1 MISKIQAI
9 QSLMPG
15 AEVSV
20 AVHDDSVTWI
30 NYDNPPVTDEQIAA
44 EQQRLQIIHDWHEYR
59 RNRAVEYPTIQEQ
72 LDALYHAG
80 VFPSEMAARIRAVK
94 EKYPAPT
101 MTPEQLAELKKQQQ
115 PAEEPEKLS
124 VEQWFDEQARQGN
137 VLDFEREQ
145 QHWTAQQQVSNTPMT
160 REEWLESQLKVAL
173 PGTGTV
179 AAAPQRMTRE
189 EWLES
194 QLKIVAPEIKIET
207 VIPAAQKMTREEW
220 LESQLKMVFA
230 TPKPAITMPQT
241 MTREEW
247 LAWQKSL

>member
-9 QSLMPG
+9 QSLVPG

-30 NYDNPPVTDEQIAA
+30 NPENPPITDEQIAA
-44 EQQRLQIIHDWHEYR
+44 EQQRLQMIHDWHEYR
-59 RNRAVEYPTIQEQ
+59 RNRAAEYPTIQEQ

-80 VFPSEMAARIRAVK
+80 VFPAEMSERIRAVK
-94 EKYPAPT
+94 EKYPAPS
-101 MTPEQLAELKKQQQ
+101 MTPEQLAEFNKQQQ

-124 VEQWFDEQARQGN
+124 VEQWFEEQAQQGT

-145 QHWTAQQQVSNTPMT
+145 QHWVAQQQVSNTPMT

-173 PGTGTV
+173 PGAEIV
-179 AAAPQRMTRE
+179 VPAP
-189 EWLES
+189 
-194 QLKIVAPEIKIET
+194 
-207 VIPAAQKMTREEW
+207 QKMTREEW
-220 LESQLKMVFA
+220 LKEQSSIVVE
-230 TPKPAITMPQT
+230 TPKPAITVPQT

>member
-9 QSLMPG
+9 QSLVPG

-20 AVHDDSVTWI
+20 AAHDNSVTWI
-30 NYDNPPVTDEQIAA
+30 MPENPPVTDEQIAS
-44 EQQRLQIIHDWHEYR
+44 EQQRLQMIHDWHEYR

-80 VFPSEMAARIRAVK
+80 VFPAEMSARIRAVK
-94 EKYPAPT
+94 EKYPTPT
-101 MTPEQLAELKKQQQ
+101 MTPEQLAEFNKQQQ
-115 PAEEPEKLS
+115 PVEEPEKLS
-124 VEQWFDEQARQGN
+124 VEQWFEEQAQQGT

-145 QHWTAQQQVSNTPMT
+145 QHWVAQQQVSNTPMT

-179 AAAPQRMTRE
+179 VAAPQRMTRE
-189 EWLES
+189 EWLKE
-194 QLKIVAPEIKIET
+194 QT
-207 VIPAAQKMTREEW
+207 N
-220 LESQLKMVFA
+220 MVFS
-230 TPKPAITMPQT
+230 TPKSAITVPQT

>member
-9 QSLMPG
+9 QSLVPG

-30 NYDNPPVTDEQIAA
+30 NPEKPPITDEQIAA
-44 EQQRLQIIHDWHEYR
+44 EQQRLQMIHDWHEYR
-59 RNRAVEYPTIQEQ
+59 RNRATEYPTIQEQ

-80 VFPSEMAARIRAVK
+80 IFPPEMSARIRAVK
-94 EKYPAPT
+94 EKYPAPS
-101 MTPEQLAELKKQQQ
+101 MTPEQLAVFNKQQQ
-115 PAEEPEKLS
+115 PTEEPEKLTR
-124 VEQWFDEQARQGN
+124 EQWLEEQVQQGT

-145 QHWTAQQQVSNTPMT
+145 QHWVAQQQVSNTPMT

-179 AAAPQRMTRE
+179 IPAPQTMTRE

-194 QLKIVAPEIKIET
+194 QL
-207 VIPAAQKMTREEW
+207 R
-220 LESQLKMVFA
+220 MVSA
-230 TPKPAITMPQT
+230 TPKPAITVPQT

>member
-9 QSLMPG
+9 QSLVPG

-30 NYDNPPVTDEQIAA
+30 NYENPPITDEQIAA
-44 EQQRLQIIHDWHEYR
+44 EQQRLQMTHDWHEYR
-59 RNRAVEYPTIQEQ
+59 RNRAAEYPTIQEQ

-80 VFPSEMAARIRAVK
+80 VFPPEMTARIRVVK
-94 EKYPAPT
+94 EKYPTPT
-101 MTPEQLAELKKQQQ
+101 MTPEQLAEFNKQQQ

-124 VEQWFDEQARQGN
+124 VEQWFEEQKN
-137 VLDFEREQ
+137 VSTLIDFEREQ
-145 QHWTAQQQVSNTPMT
+145 QNWIVKQQVSNTPMT

-173 PGTGTV
+173 PGTETVV
-179 AAAPQRMTRE
+179 AAP
-189 EWLES
+189 
-194 QLKIVAPEIKIET
+194 
-207 VIPAAQKMTREEW
+207 QKMTREEW
-220 LESQLKMVFA
+220 LKEQTNMVFA
-230 TPKPAITMPQT
+230 TPNSAITVPQT

>member
-9 QSLMPG
+9 QSLVPG

-20 AVHDDSVTWI
+20 AAHNGSVTWI
-30 NYDNPPVTDEQIAA
+30 MPENPPVTDEQITA
-44 EQQRLQIIHDWHEYR
+44 EQQRLQMIDDWYEYR

-80 VFPSEMAARIRAVK
+80 VFPVEMAARIRAVK

-101 MTPEQLAELKKQQQ
+101 MTPEQLAEFKKQQQ
-115 PAEEPEKLS
+115 PTEEPEKLS
-124 VEQWFDEQARQGN
+124 VDQWFAEQAQQGT

-145 QHWTAQQQVSNTPMT
+145 QNWVAQQQVSNTLMT
-160 REEWLESQLKVAL
+160 REEWLASQLKISL

-179 AAAPQRMTRE
+179 VSAP
-189 EWLES
+189 
-194 QLKIVAPEIKIET
+194 
-207 VIPAAQKMTREEW
+207 QKMTREEW
-220 LESQLKMVFA
+220 LESQLRMVSPEIKIETVVSAPQKMTREEWLESQLRMVFA
-230 TPKPAITMPQT
+230 TPKPAITVPQT

>member
-9 QSLMPG
+9 QSLVPG

-30 NYDNPPVTDEQIAA
+30 NYENPPVTDEQIAA
-44 EQQRLQIIHDWHEYR
+44 EQHRLQMIHDWHEYH
-59 RNRAVEYPTIQEQ
+59 RNRATEYPTIQEQ

-80 VFPSEMAARIRAVK
+80 VFPPEMSARIRAVK

-101 MTPEQLAELKKQQQ
+101 MTPEQLAEFNKQQQ
-115 PAEEPEKLS
+115 SVEEPEKLTR
-124 VEQWFDEQARQGN
+124 EQWLEEQVQQGT
-137 VLDFEREQ
+137 VLDFKKEQ
-145 QHWTAQQQVSNTPMT
+145 QHWVAQQQVSNTPMT
-160 REEWLESQLKVAL
+160 REEWLESQLKITL

-179 AAAPQRMTRE
+179 VPAP
-189 EWLES
+189 
-194 QLKIVAPEIKIET
+194 
-207 VIPAAQKMTREEW
+207 QKMTREEW
-220 LESQLKMVFA
+220 LESQLRMVSA
-230 TPKPAITMPQT
+230 TPKPAITVPQT